1 MNTVSSYLDDELL
14 SDPSV
19 DTTTESK
26 ESLVIALEKGLRE
39 KLKPLLTEKRKELT
53 DARAFL
59 QEQLGTQGVDK
70 VKIALNGSLEILDR
84 LSNLEETTLATSQK
98 ISLNVDKLWPILEE
112 LKPMVKSLKKDTKV
126 IAYLRKVLEVQKLDS
141 LKEIEGLP
149 RDQTLTNVA
158 EFLKLYRSLN
168 SSHPSGLEQIF
179 RVKVNESV
187 ASLQKVLLSET
198 TSILKHV
205 KYGAGTEFSIQRE
218 EIVLLKKLVEMI
230 ISLHIIGM
238 ENEMKK
244 QEQILVDVEIDC
256 DGLISVFVKPI
267 ITRFRYHFSGKKK
280 TNRVDK
286 PQWFIQ
292 YFLEAIKAHI
302 APVSDCIQPSALKAC
317 GNSKM
322 KVLVDLRSAMI
333 RSLIQNCI
341 HWRLEKSYA
350 TLENSH
356 ALFCHTIDQLIA
368 ADQELEN
375 VYEYAAYVN
384 KPAVW
389 PRLISFFC
397 TTDARMKRWVEAD
410 ASFARRKVNEVLAE
424 SGAWDGFIPESCFD
438 IVNLLKKVS
447 ARFKDRLSPEFAFR
461 FVTGIQLPV
470 IEAYRIA
477 VEKSLINVA
486 THVRH
491 DPMLHQQEIL
501 GFCKGINALSHLR
514 SVMVEWA
521 QESTFSLIQD
531 WKAKSERSIRS
542 RLSADIDEEGGVFSK
557 EVDIIDTVVT
567 TCIKRLGDMSA
578 EMFRNGM
585 QQILTRAEV
594 TEGSALFPE
603 SFLNETAATLEL
615 YKNNLFPQVADSIA
629 KEFANGIVKAVSDF
643 VSTRKLSEKIILILR
658 EEMHKVYNLFQPFS
672 KSPENRFF
680 RELRD
685 VL

>member
-1 MNTVSSYLDDELL
+1 
-14 SDPSV
+14 
-19 DTTTESK
+19 
-26 ESLVIALEKGLRE
+26 
-39 KLKPLLTEKRKELT
+39 
-53 DARAFL
+53 
-59 QEQLGTQGVDK
+59 
-70 VKIALNGSLEILDR
+70 
-84 LSNLEETTLATSQK
+84 
-98 ISLNVDKLWPILEE
+98 
-112 LKPMVKSLKKDTKV
+112 
-126 IAYLRKVLEVQKLDS
+126 
-141 LKEIEGLP
+141 
-149 RDQTLTNVA
+149 
-158 EFLKLYRSLN
+158 
-168 SSHPSGLEQIF
+168 
-179 RVKVNESV
+179 
-187 ASLQKVLLSET
+187 
-198 TSILKHV
+198 
-205 KYGAGTEFSIQRE
+205 
-218 EIVLLKKLVEMI
+218 
-230 ISLHIIGM
+230 
-238 ENEMKK
+238 
-244 QEQILVDVEIDC
+244 
-256 DGLISVFVKPI
+256 
-267 ITRFRYHFSGKKK
+267 
-280 TNRVDK
+280 
-286 PQWFIQ
+286 
-292 YFLEAIKAHI
+292 
-302 APVSDCIQPSALKAC
+302 
-317 GNSKM
+317 M

-477 VEKSLINVA
+477 VEQSLINVA

-643 VSTRKLSEKIILILR
+643 ASTRKLSEKIILILR

-672 KSPENRFF
+672 KSPESRFF